1 MALTKLNNNSLGAV
15 TSAGLPSGSVLQVAQ
30 TLHGD
35 TTNFSGTTH
44 TEYTALNTTI
54 TPKATGSHI
63 LCQVIITF
71 SNNYTGGAWYETF
84 LYRDSTS
91 NLVQEQEIYFN
102 SQFEVIGPRPM
113 FNVIDTTDT
122 TAGVA
127 RTYKVFLAS
136 QTASGGSLRLNWPG
150 SSQAVSS
157 MTLTEIA
164 G

>member
-1 MALTKLNNNSLGAV
+1 MGLTKLNNNSLGAV
-15 TSAGLPSGSVLQVAQ
+15 TSAGLPAGSVLQVVQ

-35 TTNFSGTTH
+35 TTDFNGTTH
-44 TEYTALNTTI
+44 TEYTALSTTI

-63 LCQVIITF
+63 LCQVIITGG
-71 SNNYTGGAWYETF
+71 NNFNGGIWYETF

-91 NLVQEQEIYFN
+91 NLLQEQEIYFN
-102 SQFEVIGPRPM
+102 SQYEVIGPRPF
-113 FNVIDTTDT
+113 FNMIDTTDT

-127 RTYKVFLAS
+127 RTYKVFIAS
-136 QTASGGSLRLNWPG
+136 QTAPGGQLKVNWPG
-150 SSQAVSS
+150 SSAAVSS